1 MSAFPAGDG
10 RASRGGMT
18 SGLDEVRWIA
28 LPNHHDRRGNLTI
41 VGHDDIP
48 FSITRIFYAWSV
60 PEGTER
66 GGHAHRVTQQF
77 VIAISGQISLDLTD
91 GVNRRSFQLESPDR
105 GVYIPP
111 MIWRDIDNFSSG
123 SVCMVLASDYFQEA
137 DYFREYDKFVEAA
150 RDTR

>member
-1 MSAFPAGDG
+1 DG

-111 MIWRDIDNFSSG
+111 MIWDRLYDFSHG
-123 SVCMVLASDYFQEA
+123 AVCLVLASTQYAESDYIRDWKEFQRLKGEP
-137 DYFREYDKFVEAA
+137 RP
-150 RDTR
+150 